1 MNAEIN
7 GLKNMIDTSKNDDTP
22 WVAKILDRFGNE
34 VTSVLSAPAKLLG
47 NLVKG
52 VGSLFKKN

>member
-7 GLKNMIDTSKNDDTP
+7 GLKNMIDTFKNDDTP